1 MKNSLHIVYV
11 ISEIH
16 KSLAFEWIAI
26 ALKDEYRL
34 TFILLNP
41 SSSPFED
48 FLISHNIEVY
58 RITYRGKKDFILSS
72 IKLLGYFL
80 LKRPDIVH
88 AHLLAAQLIALPVA
102 ALAWIKKRIYT
113 RHNSNYHQAY
123 FPKGIKYDKL
133 SNRLSTHIVSI
144 SQATYKTLTLAESV
158 NPAKIRTIPHGFDF
172 SIFQRPGIAPVA
184 ALKSKWK
191 IPQGLPCIGVI
202 ARHVQWKGID
212 YIIEAFAKFI
222 QKYPFAILV
231 LANANGPYH
240 QKLLELLSKI
250 PSRNFV
256 LIPFEEDI
264 VSLYALFDIYVHTP
278 VDKICEAFGQT
289 YIEALAAGIPSIFTL
304 SGIADEFIKADEH
317 AIVVEY
323 KNSDSIFLAM
333 NTLWS
338 DENLR
343 RSLSLNG
350 QKAVFSRFK
359 LTQMIS
365 SLQELYHE

>member
-158 NPAKIRTIPHGFDF
+158 NPAKIRTIPHGYDF
-172 SIFQRPGIAPVA
+172 
-184 ALKSKWK
+184 
-191 IPQGLPCIGVI
+191 
-202 ARHVQWKGID
+202 
-212 YIIEAFAKFI
+212 
-222 QKYPFAILV
+222 
-231 LANANGPYH
+231 
-240 QKLLELLSKI
+240 
-250 PSRNFV
+250 
-256 LIPFEEDI
+256 
-264 VSLYALFDIYVHTP
+264 
-278 VDKICEAFGQT
+278 
-289 YIEALAAGIPSIFTL
+289 
-304 SGIADEFIKADEH
+304 
-317 AIVVEY
+317 
-323 KNSDSIFLAM
+323 
-333 NTLWS
+333 
-338 DENLR
+338 
-343 RSLSLNG
+343 
-350 QKAVFSRFK
+350 
-359 LTQMIS
+359 
-365 SLQELYHE
+365 